1 MQPPQPPHGGYPPG
15 YGPPAGPP
23 APPGSPG
30 WGPPGPQPPNNNPAI
45 VIIVVF
51 AAFVLL
57 VGGGAVLWLLVGSDD
72 SSSTPTAARS
82 TLRIPTYSP
91 PTYSPPTYSTPTYD
105 PPTYTPRAAP
115 STESTYAP
123 PRLYYG
129 AIAVAP
135 NGAVGKSWD
144 YSSAAAARR
153 RALNECPASGCKVL
167 TTFVNGCGAVA
178 YNPKTNKYWG
188 GSGKTRS
195 AAQKDAISNA
205 GGGRWITWVC
215 TTRY

>member
-1 MQPPQPPHGGYPPG
+1 M
-15 YGPPAGPP
+15 
-23 APPGSPG
+23 
-30 WGPPGPQPPNNNPAI
+30 
-45 VIIVVF
+45 VF
-51 AAFVLL
+51 VAFVFLI
-57 VGGGAVLWLLVGSDD
+57 GGGAVLWLLVDSDD
-72 SSSTPTAARS
+72 SSGRPTAAKS
-82 TLRIPTYSP
+82 TLLDLPTP
-91 PTYSPPTYSTPTYD
+91 PTYTPPTYSTPTYD
-105 PPTYTPRAAP
+105 PPTYTPNPAP
-115 STESTYAP
+115 STPDSTYSP

-135 NGAVGKSWD
+135 NGAIGKSWD
-144 YSSAAAARR
+144 YSSAAAARQ

-178 YNPKTNKYWG
+178 YNPNTNKYWG

-195 AAQKDAISNA
+195 AAQKDAIANA